1 MPFWHNGST
10 MELRHLRYFLAV
22 AEALNFTK
30 AAALLRVAQ
39 PALSRRV
46 QDLEDE
52 IGVDLLKR
60 SPRGVVLTAEGKVFL
75 EKTRQILK
83 LADESVEQVRA
94 LARGEEGELHMGYAP
109 APTVEILPP
118 ALAAF
123 QKAFPR
129 VRVLLHDFSEQE
141 LIDGLRNGRLELA
154 LMPRGAG
161 PQSVGLEFETLRS
174 YPICVA
180 VAPKHRFARLKTIT
194 LGMVAAEPMI
204 GFNRKDYPEYY
215 VGLDRIFEPLGIKPR
230 VVVECDS
237 SSSLITEIE
246 TGRGVAIASPVL
258 RHASGKRLLYRP
270 LTGTTEVLSVGIA
283 RAAKGDVTPA
293 GEKFCDILRKN
304 SSRPTVAKQKPIKSV

>member
-1 MPFWHNGST
+1 

-60 SPRGVVLTAEGKVFL
+60 SPRGVVLTAEGKLFL
-75 EKTRQILK
+75 DKTRHILR

-94 LARGEEGELHMGYAP
+94 LARGEEGELHIGYAP

-154 LMPRGAG
+154 LMPRGTG

-180 VAPKHRFARLKTIT
+180 VAPTHRFARLKTIT
-194 LGMVAAEPMI
+194 LEMVAAEAMI

-283 RAAKGDVTPA
+283 RAIKGDVTPA
-293 GEKFCDILRKN
+293 GEKFCEILRKT
-304 SSRPTVAKQKPIKSV
+304 SDGATTAKPKPARSF

>member
-1 MPFWHNGST
+1 

-52 IGVDLLKR
+52 IGVDLVKR
-60 SPRGVVLTAEGKVFL
+60 SSRGVVLTAEGKVFL

-94 LARGEEGELHMGYAP
+94 LARGEEGELHIGYAP

-180 VAPKHRFARLKTIT
+180 VAPTHRFARLKTIT
-194 LGMVAAEPMI
+194 LEMVATEAMI

-283 RAAKGDVTPA
+283 RATKGDVTPA